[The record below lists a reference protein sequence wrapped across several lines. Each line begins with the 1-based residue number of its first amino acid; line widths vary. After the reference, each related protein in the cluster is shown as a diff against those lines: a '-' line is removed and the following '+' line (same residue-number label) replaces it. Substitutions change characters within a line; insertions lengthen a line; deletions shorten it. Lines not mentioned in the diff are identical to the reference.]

1 MLRRAG
7 ALRLLAAGLQTAQAS
22 GTSCQGLRAL
32 SSSSGAATAQ
42 GAAPGA
48 TATTRPAIDKLL
60 VANRG
65 EIACRVLTTA
75 QRLGVPTV
83 AVYSEADRHAKVGG
97 LGTVCGCSGAGSAA
111 GGTRCRGSRW
121 CRRGRTV
128 MLRPLQGVQ
137 RLAAALPAGLLAVLA
152 CTKQNSW
159 APPPCNTWT
168 WHKAFCTRP
177 PPASPP
183 CLA

>member
-32 SSSSGAATAQ
+32 SSSSSSSGAAAAQ
-42 GAAPGA
+42 GSAQGA
-48 TATTRPAIDKLL
+48 TATTRPDIDKLL

-97 LGTVCGCSGAGSAA
+97 LGAVCGCCVMPILLLVRPAAAVAPAAPTAAELQYSAA
-111 GGTRCRGSRW
+111 CKLSF
-121 CRRGRTV
+121 
-128 MLRPLQGVQ
+128 Q
-137 RLAAALPAGLLAVLA
+137 RLPAALPAALLAVLA
-152 CTKQNSW
+152 CVK
-159 APPPCNTWT
+159 ALGLPHPCSTWP
-168 WHKAFCTRP
+168 W
-177 PPASPP
+177 
-183 CLA
+183 